1 MSVSASDLQALVSTI
16 VQPMMTQMNNQNA
29 QLASQI
35 AQLVSDMKQTGEK
48 KGRIDHRSIGGPPEW
63 DSGKEESFQE
73 WHIKLEAWLM
83 NQDGRALK
91 WLGAARVAN
100 EAMTTES
107 LDLNDF
113 DDEHIR
119 EDCKKFN
126 TMLFNILITKLKGEA
141 FNIVSSVKDG
151 CGFEGWRLLMKRY
164 EPRTPATKR
173 ALLKTIF
180 NMKAAKK
187 VEEIEKNLLKL
198 EDIYAR
204 YEIMADS
211 KLPEDIKTVIMIEL
225 CTPELKEHL
234 EFNSKD
240 VGYKET
246 REAVMAYVER
256 KRRDPYTAMEIGN
269 QETYNHQHEYCDD
282 WSFAEHYDADAQE
295 QEVNYWGFKGWKGNG
310 GAGPKG
316 KGKGPAKGGG
326 KD

>member
-1 MSVSASDLQALVSTI
+1 
-16 VQPMMTQMNNQNA
+16 
-29 QLASQI
+29 
-35 AQLVSDMKQTGEK
+35 
-48 KGRIDHRSIGGPPEW
+48 
-63 DSGKEESFQE
+63 
-73 WHIKLEAWLM
+73 M

-164 EPRTPATKR
+164 EPRTLATKR

-187 VEEIEKNLLKL
+187 VE
-198 EDIYAR
+198 
-204 YEIMADS
+204 
-211 KLPEDIKTVIMIEL
+211 
-225 CTPELKEHL
+225 
-234 EFNSKD
+234 
-240 VGYKET
+240 
-246 REAVMAYVER
+246 
-256 KRRDPYTAMEIGN
+256 
-269 QETYNHQHEYCDD
+269 
-282 WSFAEHYDADAQE
+282 
-295 QEVNYWGFKGWKGNG
+295 
-310 GAGPKG
+310 
-316 KGKGPAKGGG
+316 
-326 KD
+326 